1 MAKTRQLPGDPDSNW
16 NKQDDDQ
23 AWKDAVKQAA
33 DIVDSIDNAPEE
45 IADKAM
51 DFFESVRT
59 GAVSIG
65 ETIEKTR
72 RVSEKQQKAL
82 DNWEAGVNRWL
93 ENHHD

>member
-1 MAKTRQLPGDPDSNW
+1 
-16 NKQDDDQ
+16 
-23 AWKDAVKQAA
+23 
-33 DIVDSIDNAPEE
+33 
-45 IADKAM
+45 M